1 MERIL
6 LVEDDS
12 AIYQPLTSFLRGE
25 GFAVR
30 QASGQRE
37 ALALLET
44 EEFDLVLL
52 DVGLRDGNGFSV
64 CSAVKQRGGTAVIF
78 LSASGDE
85 YSVVTGLDLG
95 ADDYIAKPFRP
106 RELVS
111 RIRSVLR
118 RTGRAQSV
126 LDVGPLRVD
135 TERACVSKNGQELS
149 LSALEYRLLL
159 VFLNH
164 RGATLSR
171 AQLLEEIWDVAGD
184 FVNDNTLTVY
194 LLTVEHLTKTY
205 GTGENAVHALD
216 DVSFSVPRG
225 QFLAIIGPSGSGK
238 STLLH
243 ILGGV
248 DRPTSGHVYMNG
260 EDVYSRSDTALAIF
274 RRREVGL
281 IYQFYNLIPVLNVV
295 ENITLPVLMD
305 GRKVNDARLQELL
318 DTLGLRGRE
327 KHLPNQLS
335 GGQQQRVS
343 IGRALINAPSVVLAD
358 EPTGNLDRKNSQE
371 IVELLKYSNRQYG
384 QTLIVI
390 THDESIALQAD
401 RVLAIE
407 DGHIV
412 RDEVIRK

>member
-171 AQLLEEIWDVAGD
+171 A
-184 FVNDNTLTVY
+184 
-194 LLTVEHLTKTY
+194 
-205 GTGENAVHALD
+205 
-216 DVSFSVPRG
+216 
-225 QFLAIIGPSGSGK
+225 
-238 STLLH
+238 
-243 ILGGV
+243 
-248 DRPTSGHVYMNG
+248 
-260 EDVYSRSDTALAIF
+260 
-274 RRREVGL
+274 
-281 IYQFYNLIPVLNVV
+281 
-295 ENITLPVLMD
+295 
-305 GRKVNDARLQELL
+305 
-318 DTLGLRGRE
+318 
-327 KHLPNQLS
+327 
-335 GGQQQRVS
+335 
-343 IGRALINAPSVVLAD
+343 LINAPSVVLAD

>member
-12 AIYQPLTSFLRGE
+12 AIYQPLASFLRGE

-118 RTGRAQSV
+118 RTGRVQSV

-194 LLTVEHLTKTY
+194 IKRLRDKLE
-205 GTGENAVHALD
+205 D
-216 DVSFSVPRG
+216 DP
-225 QFLAIIGPSGSGK
+225 QDP
-238 STLLH
+238 
-243 ILGGV
+243 
-248 DRPTSGHVYMNG
+248 
-260 EDVYSRSDTALAIF
+260 
-274 RRREVGL
+274 
-281 IYQFYNLIPVLNVV
+281 
-295 ENITLPVLMD
+295 
-305 GRKVNDARLQELL
+305 
-318 DTLGLRGRE
+318 
-327 KHLPNQLS
+327 
-335 GGQQQRVS
+335 
-343 IGRALINAPSVVLAD
+343 ALIR
-358 EPTGNLDRKNSQE
+358 T
-371 IVELLKYSNRQYG
+371 
-384 QTLIVI
+384 
-390 THDESIALQAD
+390 
-401 RVLAIE
+401 
-407 DGHIV
+407 V
-412 RDEVIRK
+412 RGVGYRMEG